1 MLSRTIWK
9 CLLALCCALNAA
21 IAVADE
27 FPTKA
32 VRFIVPFSQGTGPDR
47 LARLVGEELSKNW
60 KVPVVVENRLGASGH
75 LGAQV
80 VAQSQPDGYTVGV
93 MGSNIS
99 ATAHLMKSAAFVPM
113 RDLQPL
119 AIAGYG
125 DMTLVVSGKSRF
137 NTLADFLDYA
147 RANRG
152 KVAFASAGMGSP
164 SHIFLAQLQQKTGTE
179 FLHVPYKGTAPA
191 VTDLIGGQVEA
202 FFIAT
207 HTVKPYLASGQLKAL
222 GVAAQER
229 NAHAADIPS
238 FGELGVKDFSTV
250 AWYGFM
256 LPTGVPAPVTE
267 KLYRD
272 IHAIVSKDPV
282 RGQLDKFGLTMRPS
296 TTAEMREFVRNEFQR
311 YGDVIAKY
319 NIKAEE

>member
-1 MLSRTIWK
+1 MLTRSVWK
-9 CLLALCCALNAA
+9 FLLALCCAASSSPAL
-21 IAVADE
+21 ADD
-27 FPTKA
+27 FPSKA

-47 LARLVGEELSKNW
+47 LARLVGEELTKAW

-75 LGAQV
+75 VGAQV
-80 VAQSQPDGYTVGV
+80 LAQSQPDGYTVGV

-99 ATAHLMKSAAFVPM
+99 VTAHLMKSDTFVPM

-119 AIAGYG
+119 VIAGYG

-137 NTLADFLDYA
+137 NTLTEFLDYA
-147 RANRG
+147 KANRG
-152 KVAFASAGMGSP
+152 KVAFASAGIGSP
-164 SHIFLAQLQQKTGTE
+164 SHIFIAQLQQKTGTE

-222 GVAAQER
+222 GVGAEQR
-229 NAHAADIPS
+229 NSHAPEIPS
-238 FGELGVKDFSTV
+238 FAELGVKDFSTE

-256 LPTGVPAPVTE
+256 LPTGVPAPIAE

-272 IHAIVSKDPV
+272 IHAIVSNEPV

-296 TTAEMREFVRNEFQR
+296 TTAEMREFVGKEFRR
-311 YGDVIAKY
+311 YGEVIAQY
-319 NIKAEE
+319 HIKAEE

>member
-1 MLSRTIWK
+1 MLSRSIWK
-9 CLLALCCALNAA
+9 CLLAVCCTLTASLAA
-21 IAVADE
+21 ADD
-27 FPTKA
+27 FPSKPI
-32 VRFIVPFSQGTGPDR
+32 RFIVPYSQGTGPDR
-47 LARLVGEELSKNW
+47 IARLAGEELSKVW

-75 LGAQV
+75 VGAQV
-80 VAQSQPDGYTVGV
+80 LAQAQPDGYTVGV

-99 ATAHLMKSAAFVPM
+99 VTAHLMKSETFVPM

-119 AIAGYG
+119 IIAGYG

-137 NTLADFLDYA
+137 KSLSEFLDYA

-152 KVAFASAGMGSP
+152 KVAFASAGIGSP

-207 HTVKPYLASGQLKAL
+207 HTVQPYLASGQLKAL
-222 GVAAQER
+222 GVAAPER
-229 NAHAADIPS
+229 NSHAPDIPS
-238 FGELGVKDFSTV
+238 FAELGVTEFSTE

-256 LPTGVPAPVTE
+256 LPTGVPAPIAD

-272 IHAIVSKDPV
+272 IHAVVSKDPV

-296 TTAEMREFVRNEFQR
+296 TTEEMRAFIQNEFKR
-311 YGDVIAKY
+311 YGEVIAKY